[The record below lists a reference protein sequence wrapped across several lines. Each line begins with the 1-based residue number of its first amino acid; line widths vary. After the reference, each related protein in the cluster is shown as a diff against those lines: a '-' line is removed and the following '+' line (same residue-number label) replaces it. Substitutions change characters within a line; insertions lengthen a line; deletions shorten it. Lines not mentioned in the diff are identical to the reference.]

1 MKKLSALLL
10 WSLSSVAFAELAP
23 VIDNSSYPTGVPAVI
38 PAQANTSVNN
48 TYELMTRLDEAQNE
62 IQQLNGKIEEQ
73 ANLIA
78 ELKKKQSIMYA
89 DFDERLQQIE
99 TKVSAN
105 KASASDSSPK
115 EHDVEAPAA
124 PPKLPAPVATP
135 AAPSAGAQGGEGDKK
150 QQYMQAY
157 DAFRNGQTLEAITQ
171 FNLLLSKDP
180 NNQYAN
186 NAQFWLGE
194 AYRVNKNTDF
204 ARKAFSLVIEK
215 YPNSAK
221 VPDALLKLGTIELEQ
236 RNMAKAKDYFTHVIT
251 DFPSSAPAQVAAKK
265 LQQLTDVKN

>member
-1 MKKLSALLL
+1 MKKISALLL
-10 WSLSSVAFAELAP
+10 WSLSSVTFAELAP
-23 VIDNSSYPTGVPAVI
+23 VIDNSSYPSGVPAVI

-89 DFDERLQQIE
+89 DFDDRLQQIE
-99 TKVSAN
+99 NKVSAN
-105 KASASDSSPK
+105 KA
-115 EHDVEAPAA
+115 
-124 PPKLPAPVATP
+124 APVE
-135 AAPSAGAQGGEGDKK
+135 AAPSKEPESEAPMPASKTPAPTPTPATSGQSTEGDKK

-157 DAFRNGQTLEAITQ
+157 DAFRNGQIVEAITQ

-180 NNQYAN
+180 TNQYAN

-194 AYRVNKNTDF
+194 AYRVNKNTDA
-204 ARKAFSLVIEK
+204 ARKAFGLVIEK

-221 VPDALLKLGTIELEQ
+221 VPDALLKLGTIEMEQ
-236 RNMAKAKDYFTHVIT
+236 RNMAKAKEYFTRIIT
-251 DFPSSAPAQVAAKK
+251 DFPSSAPAQIAAKK
-265 LQQLTDVKN
+265 LQQFTDVKN